1 MNKLNP
7 LNKEEKKVRE
17 FLHKLGDVEY
27 RGETFVDYD
36 YNLSG
41 YQYYGRYQGIY
52 FTLYVTYE
60 DGIYLRVN
68 TKNSEETKEFLFK
81 LSEVFGTNLDKLNF
95 SIINFHMFKLEQ
107 LPEEI
112 INLTSNNDEIH
123 LFTKNNRIYV
133 DIQDNIDL
141 AYDKETKKFTILGIK
156 NWETYKKIRNGLDE
170 DIREALD
177 KLSVSKP
184 EFLFEVKEGDLV
196 ELISKRKENILTF
209 LNKLTPISEKL
220 KKIVISDN
228 QVLVNNLLV
237 ELKDGN
243 WEINIPLKE
252 FEKLLDLDISIEVY
266 KDFWVIKVY
275 RGYLTK
281 ITKALNI
288 ESEYIT
294 HTKKLSPYF
303 DPTEKYY
310 VFMRPVEEDN
320 NYYIVS
326 SENIEKFLLSLGV
339 NVEKQNIITDS
350 FELSGNNYTYN
361 IIKGEKDELHIKIYK
376 GNNFLTSLKTY
387 LWYFGVNTFDDLKK
401 LDKEKIIDILNR
413 QLNEEYFYPMSSH
426 QVKKYVKKLIKH
438 TIHLIDETINEVT
451 TQSLD
456 FTSSIKSL
464 VSIDCIFDKDCTV
477 NLELESGFGE
487 VTAYYSLIG
496 TTKGHMPVPIFLD
509 YVQPVRNR
517 SEEEQTNIVKNI
529 LYSIKGYG
537 NVPQTERDYDDS
549 DTNVRGTS
557 SLLFQEAIVLYN
569 KLRKGETN
577 ETEENNEKGDYIDD
591 NDVYQCPKGTLP
603 DGIGYCRQ
611 FDYSEL
617 MKKPLDE
624 LTNDILEA
632 LLKMRK
638 KFGEIKK
645 SFSKND

>member
-17 FLHKLGDVEY
+17 FFHKLGDVEY

-41 YQYYGRYQGIY
+41 YQYYGRYQSIY

-60 DGIYLRVN
+60 DGIYIRVN
-68 TKNSEETKEFLFK
+68 TKNSEETKEFLSK
-81 LSEVFGTNLDKLNF
+81 LSDVFGINLDKLKF
-95 SIINFHMFKLEQ
+95 SIINFHMFKLDQ

-112 INLTSNNDEIH
+112 INLPSNNDEIH

-133 DIQDNIDL
+133 DIRDNIDL
-141 AYDKETKKFTILGIK
+141 VYDKETKKFTILGIK
-156 NWETYKKIRNGLDE
+156 NWETYNKIRSMIDE

-177 KLSVSKP
+177 KLSISKP
-184 EFLFEVKEGDLV
+184 EFLFEAKEGDLV
-196 ELISKRKENILTF
+196 ELMSNRKENILTF

-220 KKIVISDN
+220 KKIDINDN

-252 FEKLLDLDISIEVY
+252 FEKLLDLDISVDVY

-310 VFMRPVEEDN
+310 VFIRPVEEDN

-326 SENIEKFLLSLGV
+326 SDNIEKFLLSLGV
-339 NVEKQNIITDS
+339 NVEKQNIINDS
-350 FELSGNNYTYN
+350 FELSENNSTYK
-361 IIKGEKDELHIKIYK
+361 IIKGEKDELHIKLYK
-376 GNNFLTSLKTY
+376 ENKFLTSLKTY
-387 LWYFGVNTFDDLKK
+387 LWYFGVDNFEDLKK
-401 LDKEKIIDILNR
+401 LDKEKIIDTLNR
-413 QLNEEYFYPMSSH
+413 QLNEDYFYPMSFY
-426 QVKKYVKKLIKH
+426 QVKKYIKNLLKH

-487 VTAYYSLIG
+487 VNTYYSLIG
-496 TTKGHMPVPIFLD
+496 TSKGHMPVPIFLD
-509 YVQPVRNR
+509 YIYPIRKM
-517 SEEEQTNIVKNI
+517 SDEEQINVVKNI

-537 NVPQTERDYDDS
+537 NIPQTERDYDDS
-549 DTNVRGTS
+549 DTNVRGAS
-557 SLLFQEAIVLYN
+557 SPLFQEAIVLYN
-569 KLRKGETN
+569 KLRKGETD
-577 ETEENNEKGDYIDD
+577 ETEENKENEDY
-591 NDVYQCPKGTLP
+591 VYQCPNGTLS
-603 DGIGYCRQ
+603 DGIGYCRE
-611 FDYSEL
+611 FDYKEL
-617 MKKPLDE
+617 MKKPIDE
-624 LTNDILEA
+624 LTNDILES

-645 SFSKND
+645 SFLSIINK

>member
-1 MNKLNP
+1 MNKLNL
-7 LNKEEKKVRE
+7 LNKEEKKVGE

-27 RGETFVDYD
+27 RSETFVDYD

-52 FTLYVTYE
+52 FTLYLTYE
-60 DGIYLRVN
+60 DGIYIRVK
-68 TKNSEETKEFLFK
+68 TKNSEETKEFLSK

-95 SIINFHMFKLEQ
+95 STVSFHMLKLEQ

-123 LFTKNNRIYV
+123 LFTKNNRIYL

-141 AYDKETKKFTILGIK
+141 VYDKETKKFTILRIK
-156 NWETYKKIRNGLDE
+156 NWETYNKIRSMIDD

-184 EFLFEVKEGDLV
+184 EFVFEAKEGDLV
-196 ELISKRKENILTF
+196 ELMSKRKENILTF
-209 LNKLTPISEKL
+209 LNKVTPISEKL

-228 QVLVNNLLV
+228 QVLINNLLV

-252 FEKLLDLDISIEVY
+252 FEKMLDLDISIEVY

-288 ESEYIT
+288 ESEYIS
-294 HTKKLSPYF
+294 HTKELSPYF

-310 VFMRPVEEDN
+310 VFIRPVEEDN

-350 FELSGNNYTYN
+350 FELSENNYTYK
-361 IIKGEKDELHIKIYK
+361 IIKGGKDDLHVKIYK
-376 GNNFLTSLKTY
+376 ENKFLTSLKTY
-387 LWYFGVNTFDDLKK
+387 LWYFGVENFEDLKK

-413 QLNEEYFYPMSSH
+413 QLNEDYFYPMSSY
-426 QVKKYVKKLIKH
+426 QVKKYVKNLIKH
-438 TIHLIDETINEVT
+438 TIHLIDEAINEVT

-464 VSIDCIFDKDCTV
+464 VSIDCIFDKDCAV
-477 NLELESGFGE
+477 NVELESGFGE
-487 VTAYYSLIG
+487 VNAYYSLIG
-496 TTKGHMPVPIFLD
+496 TSKGHMPVPIFLD
-509 YVQPVRNR
+509 YVQLVRNR
-517 SEEEQTNIVKNI
+517 SEEEQINLVKNI

-549 DTNVRGTS
+549 DTNVRGAS
-557 SLLFQEAIVLYN
+557 SPLFQEAIVLYN
-569 KLRKGETN
+569 KLRKGATD
-577 ETEENNEKGDYIDD
+577 ETEENKENEDY
-591 NDVYQCPKGTLP
+591 VYQCPSGTLP
-603 DGIGYCRQ
+603 DGIGYCRE
-611 FDYSEL
+611 FDYKEL
-617 MKKPLDE
+617 MKKPVDE

-632 LLKMRK
+632 LVKMRK

-645 SFSKND
+645 SFSKTE